1 MMNEQNLR
9 RCVMSDVFQ
18 ELGREVQAGE
28 VDKVKA
34 LIEKAID
41 QGLAPMEILERGL
54 RPAMEEVGR
63 KFESLEIFLPEML
76 QAADAMTAGV
86 EIVRPHLGS
95 AGGEETKGR
104 IVLGTVQGDVHKI
117 GKDIV
122 RIMLE
127 GAGFEVFDLG
137 HDVSDSTFVE
147 KVRELQP
154 EILGMSALMTTTM
167 QNIPRVMHSLEA
179 AGLREK
185 VKVIVGG
192 APVLPE
198 WVEEIGA
205 DGYGE
210 NAVAA
215 VNVSKQLIK

>member
-1 MMNEQNLR
+1 
-9 RCVMSDVFQ
+9 MSDVFQ

-41 QGLAPMEILERGL
+41 QGLAPMEILEKGL

-95 AGGEETKGR
+95 AGGEEKKGR

>member
-1 MMNEQNLR
+1 
-9 RCVMSDVFQ
+9 MSDVLK
-18 ELGREVQAGE
+18 ELGKEVQDGE
-28 VDKVKA
+28 VDKVKE
-34 LIEKAID
+34 LIQKAVD
-41 QGLAPMEILERGL
+41 QGVAAMDILEKSL
-54 RPAMEEVGR
+54 RPTMEEVGK

-76 QAADAMTAGV
+76 QAADAMMAGV
-86 EIVRPHLGS
+86 EILRPHLAAG
-95 AGGEETKGR
+95 GGEEKKGR

-137 HDVSDSTFVE
+137 HDVPDSTFVE
-147 KVRELQP
+147 KVKELQP
-154 EILGMSALMTTTM
+154 DILGMSALMTTTM
-167 QNIPRVMHSLEA
+167 QNIPRVMQALEA
-179 AGLREK
+179 SGLRKK

>member
-1 MMNEQNLR
+1 
-9 RCVMSDVFQ
+9 MSGVYQ
-18 ELGREVQAGE
+18 ELGKGVQAGE
-28 VDKVKA
+28 VDKVKE
-34 LIEKAID
+34 LMKKAID
-41 QGLAPMEILERGL
+41 QGLAPMEILEKGL
-54 RPAMEEVGR
+54 RSAMEEVGR

-86 EIVRPHLGS
+86 DVLRPHLASG
-95 AGGEETKGR
+95 GGEEKKGR

-137 HDVSDSTFVE
+137 HDVPDSTFVE
-147 KVRELQP
+147 KVKELQP
-154 EILGMSALMTTTM
+154 DILGMSALMTTTM
-167 QNIPRVMHSLEA
+167 QNIPRVMQALEA
-179 AGLREK
+179 SGLRKK

-210 NAVAA
+210 NAVEA
-215 VNVSKQLIK
+215 VNVSKRLTK